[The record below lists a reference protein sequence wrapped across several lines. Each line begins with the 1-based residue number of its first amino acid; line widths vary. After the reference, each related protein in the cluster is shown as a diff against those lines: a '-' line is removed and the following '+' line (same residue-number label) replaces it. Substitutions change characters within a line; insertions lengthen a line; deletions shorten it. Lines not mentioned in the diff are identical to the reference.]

1 MIDYASVQEGNVIK
15 WMELALVILAI
26 GANFAVKH
34 VQLACMDRA
43 VGGGAVNVR
52 NISLVPLLMA
62 DALHVNQAGMG
73 QSVIKLAL
81 MVSLGRS
88 APKYVLLVK
97 MDLSA
102 TILLES
108 VFTAILAGRVIIVK
122 LNAAIVHME
131 SAVLLPA
138 VTVIMQS
145 AITRR
150 ESAFAVLALM
160 DHTAT

>member
-1 MIDYASVQEGNVIK
+1 
-15 WMELALVILAI
+15 
-26 GANFAVKH
+26 
-34 VQLACMDRA
+34 
-43 VGGGAVNVR
+43 
-52 NISLVPLLMA
+52 MA

-108 VFTAILAGRVIIVK
+108 VFTAILAGRVISKEIH
-122 LNAAIVHME
+122 IFF
-131 SAVLLPA
+131 SC
-138 VTVIMQS
+138 I
-145 AITRR
+145 I
-150 ESAFAVLALM
+150 
-160 DHTAT
+160 